1 LRISTFTI
9 IAVAGL
15 LATGSYV
22 WADPT
27 TDSGQSQASND
38 RDTIVCK
45 AGSASTGS
53 HLPGPRECRTK
64 AQWDDIQK
72 QSHDALQDL
81 QNRTLQENKS
91 GG

>member
-1 LRISTFTI
+1 MRITTVTI

-15 LATGSYV
+15 LATGSYG
-22 WADPT
+22 WANST
-27 TDSGQSQASND
+27 TDSSQSQASND

-45 AGSASTGS
+45 AGSAPTGS

-64 AQWDDIQK
+64 AQRDDIQM